1 MWWPWALFA
10 WGRFICHHTQNC
22 VYCGMRESQ
31 PGPLEAPQNWTFCL
45 PLHSDTDH
53 HAQARA
59 LFAHIQDQTPHIA
72 EAIVSDSTYLN
83 DAAFSCVIA
92 PYGCDSSDK
101 GLRFFLANPDEGF
114 DYAQVFA
121 GPYGDETIDIYGDH
135 DGKFTDVADFTDWLF
150 KVMQPKHPMFKDFGI
165 TPLFL
170 MDREKIEV
178 YLTLLHKH
186 GLGYHMDDCPWDCL
200 RDADLTIWERVLIEF
215 YHDQCWKWCKQN
227 DACVHGICLEVM
239 ADAIES

>member
-1 MWWPWALFA
+1 M
-10 WGRFICHHTQNC
+10 
-22 VYCGMRESQ
+22 
-31 PGPLEAPQNWTFCL
+31 
-45 PLHSDTDH
+45 
-53 HAQARA
+53 
-59 LFAHIQDQTPHIA
+59 FAHIEGQTPHIA

-92 PYGCDSSDK
+92 PYGCDPSDK

-114 DYAQVFA
+114 DFAQVFA
-121 GPYGDETIDIYGDH
+121 GPYCDETIDIYGDH

-178 YLTLLHKH
+178 YLTLLFKH

-200 RDADLTIWERVLIEF
+200 RDADLTIWERVLIHY
-215 YHDQCWKWCKQN
+215 YHDQCINWCKEN
-227 DACVHGICLEVM
+227 DVCVHGICLDVM
-239 ADAIES
+239 AHALES